1 MKFRALSVALL
12 AAALMTGCSKNV
24 PLTGAAMG
32 TSALRAH
39 DAPAP
44 GVDPA
49 PFLDA
54 AKQAFDLANKN
65 TNAWRNATLVSIE
78 GHGLDQSGK
87 LVPLLGGN
95 WTFKFWAN
103 KVEDGKMDTDFSLI
117 NVIKH
122 VEGPLELQ
130 EAGETR
136 ETDIVRALDP
146 SKLSTPTQIVPFAI
160 RLGLKVNRAGAG
172 YNFYDV
178 TYNGFYAN
186 PASAD
191 ANVADV
197 VSYYQNSTI
206 DGLHIPAD
214 AGLLPIPAA
223 APAAPAAP
231 PKANPAPAP
240 APKKMS
246 PMELTQDQS
255 KRSRQHTL

>member
-1 MKFRALSVALL
+1 M
-12 AAALMTGCSKNV
+12 AA
-24 PLTGAAMG
+24 G

-39 DAPAP
+39 DAPPP

-49 PFLDA
+49 PFADA
-54 AKQAFDLANKN
+54 AKAAIAMANKDP
-65 TNAWRNATLVSIE
+65 NAWRNPVLVSIE

-103 KVEDGKMDTDFSLI
+103 KVEDGKMDTEFSLI

-122 VEGPLELQ
+122 VEGPMELQ

-136 ETDIVRALDP
+136 ETDLVRPLDP
-146 SKLSTPTQIVPFAI
+146 AKLSSPSQVVPFAI

-178 TYNGFYAN
+178 TYNAFYAN
-186 PASAD
+186 PAAAD

-197 VSYYQNSTI
+197 VSYYQQSTI

-214 AGLLPIPAA
+214 AGLLPPLPA
-223 APAAPAAP
+223 
-231 PKANPAPAP
+231 ANPAPAP
-240 APKKMS
+240 KTPPTAAPKKMS
-246 PMELTQDQS
+246 PMELASDQA
-255 KRSRQHTL
+255 KRSRQHTF

>member
-12 AAALMTGCSKNV
+12 AAAMLSGCGKSALPTGM
-24 PLTGAAMG
+24 AAG

-49 PFLDA
+49 PFLEA
-54 AKQAFDLANKN
+54 AKQAIAEANKN
-65 TNAWRNATLVSIE
+65 PAAWRNPVLVSIE
-78 GHGLDQSGK
+78 GHGLDQTGK

-103 KVEDGKMDTDFSLI
+103 RVEDGKMDTEFSLI

-122 VEGPLELQ
+122 VEGPIELQ

-136 ETDIVRALDP
+136 ETDLVRPLDP
-146 SKLSTPTQIVPFAI
+146 SKLSTPSQIVPFAI

-186 PASAD
+186 PAAAD

-197 VSYYQNSTI
+197 VSYYQQSTI

-214 AGLLPIPAA
+214 AGLVPAPQPAA
-223 APAAPAAP
+223 QPVA
-231 PKANPAPAP
+231 PKAGPAP

-246 PMELTQDQS
+246 QSELVADQS
-255 KRSRQHTL
+255 KRSRQHAL